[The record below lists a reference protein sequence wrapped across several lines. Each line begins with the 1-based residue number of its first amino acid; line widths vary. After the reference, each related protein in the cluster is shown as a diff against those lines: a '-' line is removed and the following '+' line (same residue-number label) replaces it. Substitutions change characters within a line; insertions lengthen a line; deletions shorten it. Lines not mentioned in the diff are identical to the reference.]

1 MHLRKARRK
10 GKFNSKVAFENKLAK
25 LNTPQT
31 TKVQISR
38 KKGKFTAEKVT
49 LREIALNN
57 KILRLHLVR
66 ENLKGNFYIT
76 TYKLEDLVEAEENC
90 SCNKT

>member
-66 ENLKGNFYIT
+66 ENLKGNFHIT